1 MIEARITDARKDA
14 EHRAL
19 ALLTAPNTSVN
30 EDVATSAARACLLY
44 YYERYDDYDMVTFPM
59 FYETEVGESDVVE
72 VIRVS
77 PEDAKALIDEGKTG
91 CRKLAGTALGH
102 FGAFLDQLW
111 RKNDILWG
119 RLDGAERIITALL
132 PNHPQKRR
140 LIGEAQAAILCEI
153 IDVMGQTELYDLLVE
168 SFMRTRTRHADE
180 EALTTLKTYLE
191 NLKNYCSPELKARL
205 AARINDGELRDYYLR
220 VFKERS
226 QLKPEPT
233 LRTASRATTVIG
245 KMLSEISRGY
255 NVNDKYVSWIA
266 RLGLIF
272 WGLVEVAVP
281 HSLPN
286 LIFRHWLKLL
296 YTFEVLTIIGA
307 TIFAKPEVSQFGWT
321 AFGVTAAINVVA
333 WWLGDFM
340 SGRTSVGRFVLTLM
354 VALFAILSLIGG
366 LKISS
371 FLFGWNIQNQPVLAW
386 LHGNASNLSGWFAR
400 HLPGGVWRGARKI
413 GPLIAA
419 LGFVLIL
426 WRRARR

>member
-1 MIEARITDARKDA
+1 MNSFLVGFGLSYPIRCVNFLRTKIDKLYSLDEEAHKMVSGHFKGFWDEKSSLTDDQKKQFRVALLRIKPQLNDIYIMLRREGRLIRSRPSPDETQQNAAPANPVRDKILALIQAVNAAALRATGARNSPNALLDYFLADKNSPKSDDATARQRLSESQIEEECTARAKHLLEENAEIRRLINDAGSVIEARITDARKDA

-77 PEDAKALIDEGKTG
+77 PEDAKALIDEVKTG

-205 AARINDGELRDYYLR
+205 AARINDGELRDYYLM

-226 QLKPEPT
+226 QLKPE
-233 LRTASRATTVIG
+233 
-245 KMLSEISRGY
+245 
-255 NVNDKYVSWIA
+255 
-266 RLGLIF
+266 
-272 WGLVEVAVP
+272 
-281 HSLPN
+281 
-286 LIFRHWLKLL
+286 
-296 YTFEVLTIIGA
+296 
-307 TIFAKPEVSQFGWT
+307 
-321 AFGVTAAINVVA
+321 
-333 WWLGDFM
+333 
-340 SGRTSVGRFVLTLM
+340 
-354 VALFAILSLIGG
+354 
-366 LKISS
+366 
-371 FLFGWNIQNQPVLAW
+371 
-386 LHGNASNLSGWFAR
+386 
-400 HLPGGVWRGARKI
+400 
-413 GPLIAA
+413 
-419 LGFVLIL
+419 
-426 WRRARR
+426 